1 MAQSNAATKSVQ
13 AKRQAPSKP
22 ATAPKAVPATT
33 VAATPAA
40 LPLYTLSSVA
50 ATLAAAG
57 NQATATLQAPSR
69 QHGLGTAWR
78 TAGHKAPNTRAIA
91 LATVLAAA
99 GGKPF
104 NVSQALVALGTIK
117 AQLGSGTPN
126 SYCKAFIANGYFA
139 PVVA

>member
-1 MAQSNAATKSVQ
+1 MSASNTARKATTPATQRASKPTTATK
-13 AKRQAPSKP
+13 P
-22 ATAPKAVPATT
+22 APATT
-33 VAATPAA
+33 VAPSTAP
-40 LPLYTLSSVA
+40 LPLYTLSGPA
-50 ATLAAAG
+50 ATLAAHG
-57 NQATATLQAPSR
+57 NQATPTLQAPGR
-69 QHGLGTAWR
+69 AHGLGTLWR

-91 LATVLAAA
+91 LATIQAAA

-126 SYCKAFIANGYFA
+126 SYVKAFIANGYFA